1 MYPGKVTY
9 TLVVGMKCTAVTVGA
24 CGGRL
29 GVSTT
34 SNPST
39 LVGPPSADA
48 VTPEN
53 ADIVTIVGVSAT
65 TTASARIGVD
75 GAVEAETLPPDRAL
89 SVGDNTSIDSTSEAL
104 PNDR

>member
-1 MYPGKVTY
+1 
-9 TLVVGMKCTAVTVGA
+9 MKCTAVTVGA
-24 CGGRL
+24 CGGRF

-53 ADIVTIVGVSAT
+53 AELVTTVGASM
-65 TTASARIGVD
+65 TAHLSVRIGVD

-89 SVGDNTSIDSTSEAL
+89 SIGDNTSVDSTSEAL